1 MYIGIVPTSIGL
13 LEIIIDDH
21 FLFRI
26 SFPASENS
34 STVCKQNPVICLPS
48 DDHLLLCRVKA
59 QLNEYFQGNRQ
70 KFDLPLH
77 LEGTVFQQAVW
88 KCMLDI
94 PYGETRTYGEVA
106 EALGNRNKARAV
118 GGAANKN
125 PLPMVIPCHRVVGSS
140 GSLTG
145 FAGGAEVK
153 KFLLDLESRKGFNK
167 QCDLLKI
174 KKNSKQ

>member
-1 MYIGIVPTSIGL
+1 MYIDTVPTPIGL

-26 SFPASENS
+26 SFPDSENS
-34 STVCKQNPVICLPS
+34 STVCKQNPVICPPP
-48 DDHLLLCRVKA
+48 DDHPLLCRVKV
-59 QLNEYFQGNRQ
+59 QLSEYFQGSRQ
-70 KFDLPLH
+70 KFDLPLCP
-77 LEGTVFQQAVW
+77 ESTDFQQAVW

-94 PYGETRTYGEVA
+94 PYGETRTYGEIA

-125 PLPMVIPCHRVVGSS
+125 PLPMVIPCHRVVGNS

-145 FAGGAEVK
+145 FAGGLEVK
-153 KFLLDLESRKGFNK
+153 RFLLELE
-167 QCDLLKI
+167 
-174 KKNSKQ
+174 KKAARNCSEYFLPPMAYR